1 LFKREARQTSRGR
14 IIVKEGIAIAGNIN
28 VDHIKEIEAFP
39 REGMLAYIRDEKDA
53 LGGCVNNTLFD
64 LLAMDPS
71 LPLRAVGC
79 VGDDPNGQFVLKK
92 YREYGAGTEHIKI
105 LPGVVTG
112 YSDVIASRT
121 KSTRTFFYNGGAND
135 HFGIEDI
142 DFERLDARLLH
153 MGYALLLK
161 RMDREDAE
169 FGTHMARTLHR
180 ARSFGI
186 LTSLDVVSEDS
197 DRFARVV
204 IPALAYCD
212 YLIINEI
219 EGSRITGVPVR
230 NAGGTIDPK
239 AMMEVCLR
247 LRELGVSKSVILHFP
262 EGSWMLEDRG
272 FFTMPSL
279 PVSREEIQGTVGA
292 GDAFAAGALYGLY
305 HRWEPEDVLF
315 LASCSAAA
323 NLFSGDASSGA
334 KPLGDLK
341 ALGAR
346 YNLEVRK
353 TQ

>member
-1 LFKREARQTSRGR
+1 
-14 IIVKEGIAIAGNIN
+14 
-28 VDHIKEIEAFP
+28 
-39 REGMLAYIRDEKDA
+39 
-53 LGGCVNNTLFD
+53 
-64 LLAMDPS
+64 MDPS
-71 LPLRAVGC
+71 LPLRGAGC
-79 VGDDPNGQFVLKK
+79 IGDDPNGQFVLRK

-105 LPGVVTG
+105 LPGLPTS
-112 YSDVIASRT
+112 YSDVIASKT

-135 HFGIEDI
+135 HFRIEDI
-142 DFERLDARLLH
+142 DFERLDARILH

-161 RMDREDAE
+161 GMDSEDAE
-169 FGTHMARTLHR
+169 FGTQMARTLHR

-197 DRFARVV
+197 DRFARIV

-219 EGSRITGVPVR
+219 EGGKISGIPVR
-230 NAGGTIDPK
+230 DTTGQIKTSALEEI
-239 AMMEVCLR
+239 CRR

-262 EGSWMLEDRG
+262 EGSSMLNEEG

-279 PVSREEIQGTVGA
+279 RVPKEDIQGTVGA

-305 HRWEPEDVLF
+305 HRWDPEDILF

-323 NLFSGDASSGA
+323 NLFSSDASSGA
-334 KPLGDLK
+334 RPLGELK

-346 YNLEVRK
+346 YGLKMKEK
-353 TQ
+353 G

>member
-1 LFKREARQTSRGR
+1 MPRSDRR
-14 IIVKEGIAIAGNIN
+14 IILKEGIAIAGNIN
-28 VDHIKEIEAFP
+28 VDHIKEIDAFP
-39 REGMLAYIRDEKDA
+39 GEGMLAYIRDEKDA
-53 LGGCVNNTLFD
+53 LGGCVNNTLLD
-64 LLAMDPS
+64 LLAMDSS

-79 VGDDPNGQFVLKK
+79 VGDDPNGRFVLKK
-92 YREYGAGTEHIKI
+92 YREYGVDAGHIKI
-105 LPGVVTG
+105 MPDVVTG

-135 HFGIEDI
+135 HFSIEDI
-142 DFERLDARLLH
+142 NFENLDARILH

-161 RMDREDAE
+161 RMDSEDPE

-180 ARSFGI
+180 ARSFGL

-212 YLIINEI
+212 YLIINEV
-219 EGSRITGVPVR
+219 EGARITGIAVR
-230 NAGGTIDPK
+230 DAGGTINPK
-239 AMMEVCLR
+239 GMMEVCLR
-247 LRELGVSKSVILHFP
+247 LRELGVSKAVILHFP
-262 EGSWMLEDRG
+262 EGSWMLDANG

-279 PVSREEIQGTVGA
+279 PVSGKDIQGTVGA

-334 KPLGDLK
+334 KPLGELK
-341 ALGAR
+341 TLGAR
-346 YNLEVRK
+346 YNVRMK
-353 TQ
+353 KKE